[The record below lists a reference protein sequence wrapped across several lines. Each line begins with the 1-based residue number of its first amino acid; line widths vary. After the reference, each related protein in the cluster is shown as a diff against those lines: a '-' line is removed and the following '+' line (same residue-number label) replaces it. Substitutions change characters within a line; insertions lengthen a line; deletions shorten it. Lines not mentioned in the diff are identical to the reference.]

1 MAGADRELVSGAGLL
16 RVVRYAWPT
25 LLLIMILW
33 FPFDWLSTVWPA
45 FGVPFRK
52 VFRDAHDHFI
62 GHTVFFLIIG
72 FLILTYAP
80 ALRRKPL
87 WYAFGLVLAALGQE
101 TIQAFARGELPA
113 FNDWNAFRGDS
124 LGGVGAFLLWQVIRL
139 LQSKRGL
146 ARVKRRWA

>member
-1 MAGADRELVSGAGLL
+1 MSGAGRELL
-16 RVVRYAWPT
+16 RGALPLRRVRYVWPI

-45 FGVPFRK
+45 FGVPFRR
-52 VFRDAHDHFI
+52 VFQDAHDHFI
-62 GHTVFFLIIG
+62 GHLVFFLVTG
-72 FLILTYAP
+72 FLILTYVP

-113 FNDWNAFRGDS
+113 FNDWNAFRGDA
-124 LGGVGAFLLWQVIRL
+124 LGGVGAFLLWHVILLLRRL
-139 LQSKRGL
+139 RGAATAKRP
-146 ARVKRRWA
+146 A